1 MKISQSSGVPIY
13 QQIADSFRNDIL
25 AGRLKEGEYL
35 PSIRELA
42 KELRISVITTMKAY
56 EMLSEEGYITA
67 AQGKGYFVNSQDS
80 ELLKEQ
86 HLRKVEN
93 SLNDAIVNADIAG
106 ITDKELIGMLNML
119 LSMKE
124 D

>member
-1 MKISQSSGVPIY
+1 
-13 QQIADSFRNDIL
+13 
-25 AGRLKEGEYL
+25 
-35 PSIRELA
+35 
-42 KELRISVITTMKAY
+42 
-56 EMLSEEGYITA
+56 MLSEEGYITA

-86 HLRKVEN
+86 HLRKVES

-124 D
+124 E